1 MSKRRI
7 VLAADD
13 EKTTIPLNGV
23 FDVQHETAPG
33 DLARFFEDTVT
44 IAYEHDED
52 RHVAVIEGGGST
64 VDRFVT
70 LVFKALVHGTTVY
83 AKHPARRG
91 GRITDQP
98 FEKGNLALSPGDLTI
113 TGDADTTIDLSTVSH
128 FERVDREVNGSNKQL
143 LSVRHMGSTGPITT
157 ELALSSG
164 RKMNLLGRYIR
175 LQYTHLKQEL
185 ADVTLTSEEIE
196 ALVAIYSSGPNAS
209 LAAVL
214 GVDASRVTMLLND
227 LIEKE
232 LVTDDDGIA
241 LTSLGRAAV
250 SEHIEDVNL

>member
-1 MSKRRI
+1 
-7 VLAADD
+7 
-13 EKTTIPLNGV
+13 
-23 FDVQHETAPG
+23 
-33 DLARFFEDTVT
+33 
-44 IAYEHDED
+44 
-52 RHVAVIEGGGST
+52 
-64 VDRFVT
+64 
-70 LVFKALVHGTTVY
+70 
-83 AKHPARRG
+83 
-91 GRITDQP
+91 
-98 FEKGNLALSPGDLTI
+98 
-113 TGDADTTIDLSTVSH
+113 
-128 FERVDREVNGSNKQL
+128 
-143 LSVRHMGSTGPITT
+143 
-157 ELALSSG
+157 
-164 RKMNLLGRYIR
+164 MNLLGRYIR